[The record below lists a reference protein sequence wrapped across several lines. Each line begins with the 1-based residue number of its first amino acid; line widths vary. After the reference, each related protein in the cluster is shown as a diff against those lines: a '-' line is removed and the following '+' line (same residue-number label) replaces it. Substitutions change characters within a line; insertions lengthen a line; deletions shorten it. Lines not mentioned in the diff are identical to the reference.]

1 MKRLFGFI
9 CITVMILSMSMTALA
24 GDIPESLIWND
35 EAQIFFGEVI
45 DYYPDKDEPS
55 ISVSPVKKI
64 KGDVNIGSKQTY
76 LKPNPMGGAEIVEGN
91 VYLCVYYD
99 EVNPFDIFEVTS
111 YDTKTL
117 KVKGIQGDMWERFQE
132 YINNGEYERA
142 ELERTGNQASEES
155 EYSKLPPINSGNYI
169 IFQNIMFAWVLPFII
184 GAILRLIFIKWKKGY
199 IISGVF
205 VVAIIGLWIYAKY
218 LVSHGVDGTI
228 MLLPW
233 MATMLTVGSLLVG
246 GISLLIKK
254 LKK

>member
-35 EAQIFFGEVI
+35 EAQIFFGEII

-64 KGDVNIGSKQTY
+64 KGDVNIGSKKTY

-117 KVKGIQGDMWERFQE
+117 KVKGIEGDMWERFQE
-132 YINNGEYERA
+132 YINNGEYERT
-142 ELERTGNQASEES
+142 ELERTGIEPSEVDE
-155 EYSKLPPINSGNYI
+155 EKLPPLKSPYANFIYWFIYNSKVAYTIGTI
-169 IFQNIMFAWVLPFII
+169 IVIAIVI
-184 GAILRLIFIKWKKGY
+184 GAVLI
-199 IISGVF
+199 
-205 VVAIIGLWIYAKY
+205 
-218 LVSHGVDGTI
+218 
-228 MLLPW
+228 
-233 MATMLTVGSLLVG
+233 
-246 GISLLIKK
+246 IKK
-254 LKK
+254 KK